1 MARTR
6 RPETEDEEILDA
18 EYDEMEEDVEESSE
32 VAAPVSD
39 RRRRRQMKRGE
50 LAAAV
55 TASATTATG
64 KGRPT
69 PSQREE
75 ESAKE
80 SRNPIIRFFQRLR
93 IYVAEVRAELQKVA
107 WPSREEVNRLTRIVL
122 TVSTISAIFLGLFSL
137 LFGFLTSQITDP
149 ATSGLSSI
157 VAIVL
162 ILVVAGLWLF
172 NDRLFGNGSE

>member
-18 EYDEMEEDVEESSE
+18 EYAEAEDDVEEAAE

-55 TASATTATG
+55 TASAATTTG

-69 PSQREE
+69 PSQRDEDV
-75 ESAKE
+75 AKE
-80 SRNPIIRFFQRLR
+80 SRNPLVRFFQRLR
-93 IYVAEVRAELQKVA
+93 IYAAEVRAELQKVA
-107 WPSREEVNRLTRIVL
+107 WPSPEEVNRLTRIVL
-122 TVSTISAIFLGLFSL
+122 IVSVISAIFLGLFSL

-149 ATSGLSSI
+149 ATSGLSTI
-157 VAIVL
+157 IAIAL
-162 ILVVAGLWLF
+162 IIVVAGLWLF
-172 NDRLFGNGSE
+172 NDRLFGDRSE